1 MALPQ
6 LVLTRYS
13 HLLTLML
20 QNYFTINL
28 SGSFAEK
35 KLKRGLVTLKDNPT
49 IFQANTHKGRALQQ
63 DLAPN
68 AIQTRHQKESC
79 SGVLLIFRSCSS
91 DL

>member
-49 IFQANTHKGRALQQ
+49 IFQANTHKGRGFGTKRNTNK
-63 DLAPN
+63 AP
-68 AIQTRHQKESC
+68 E
-79 SGVLLIFRSCSS
+79 GELLRSPSHF
-91 DL
+91 